1 MWSLLAAYL
10 DMPPYTAP
18 APTSSDVK
26 IPEGLELAKCGREDC
41 NGYVQVGVAPRVVT
55 CRERTGTQG
64 RSIHHWQSEVGTLF
78 KEWVP
83 G

>member
-41 NGYVQVGVAPRVVT
+41 NGYVQVMLVSLP
-55 CRERTGTQG
+55 E
-64 RSIHHWQSEVGTLF
+64 
-78 KEWVP
+78 
-83 G
+83 